1 MELNKAKEL
10 AAFHLEKANIVVVTS
25 DSAVYLLNEKSEIA
39 TIEEHAKRNKLAC
52 FVVKGGEVAKA
63 ETTEVVAE
71 EKPKKKK

>member
-10 AAFHLEKANIVVVTS
+10 SAFHLEKAEIVVVTS
-25 DSAVYLLNEKSEIA
+25 DSAVYLLNDKSEIA

-52 FVVKGGEVAKA
+52 FVVKGGEVAS
-63 ETTEVVAE
+63 EVTEVVAE

>member
-10 AAFHLEKANIVVVTS
+10 AAFHLEKAEIVVVTS
-25 DSAVYLLNEKSEIA
+25 DSAVYLLNDKSEIA

-52 FVVKGGEVAKA
+52 FVVKGGEVTEEVA
-63 ETTEVVAE
+63 EVVAE

>member
-10 AAFHLEKANIVVVTS
+10 AAFHLDKAEIVVVTS
-25 DSAVYLLNEKSEIA
+25 DSAVYLLNDKSEIA

-52 FVVKGGEVAKA
+52 FVVKGAVVTSEVA
-63 ETTEVVAE
+63 EVVAE